1 MLPSNR
7 WSRLFHSP
15 TSGQLSLEGDNVL
28 FLLLI
33 CFPDTGEC
41 QAVTSYAT
49 QQECRAAATDAKR
62 ALRVATNFFVTCTAG
77 PGVGR

>member
-1 MLPSNR
+1 M
-7 WSRLFHSP
+7 
-15 TSGQLSLEGDNVL
+15 L

-41 QAVTSYAT
+41 QAITTYAT

-62 ALRVATNFFVTCTAG
+62 ALRIGRDFFVACARAPGAG
-77 PGVGR
+77 K

>member
-1 MLPSNR
+1 M
-7 WSRLFHSP
+7 
-15 TSGQLSLEGDNVL
+15 L

>member
-1 MLPSNR
+1 M
-7 WSRLFHSP
+7 
-15 TSGQLSLEGDNVL
+15 L

-41 QAVTSYAT
+41 QAITTYPT
-49 QQECRAAATDAKR
+49 RQECRDATVEVKR
-62 ALRVATNFFVTCTAG
+62 MLRVLREFFVACAAG

>member
-1 MLPSNR
+1 
-7 WSRLFHSP
+7 
-15 TSGQLSLEGDNVL
+15 VL

-41 QAVTSYAT
+41 QAITTYAT

-62 ALRVATNFFVTCTAG
+62 ALRVGRAFFVACTAT
-77 PGVGR
+77 PGVGK